1 MFRLPFLLLRRQ
13 RGYAKMKCGNPDCS
27 NIANVKY
34 CSRRCSAIITN
45 KLYVKRK
52 RTSKVWKVC
61 SFCGDIVR
69 GKRHR
74 ACIISDGKSI
84 NKGKT
89 IKEFSDGISIKGRH
103 PSWKNVRVRMFC
115 RTWNRDLTKLPCQ
128 VCGYSLHI
136 ELAHIKSVSS
146 FDANTQLGIVN
157 VPSNIL
163 VLCPNHHWEFD
174 NGKLTL
180 EQIPARKIPPK
191 PEAARSVH

>member
-1 MFRLPFLLLRRQ
+1 
-13 RGYAKMKCGNPDCS
+13 
-27 NIANVKY
+27 
-34 CSRRCSAIITN
+34 
-45 KLYVKRK
+45 
-52 RTSKVWKVC
+52 
-61 SFCGDIVR
+61 
-69 GKRHR
+69 
-74 ACIISDGKSI
+74 
-84 NKGKT
+84 
-89 IKEFSDGISIKGRH
+89 
-103 PSWKNVRVRMFC
+103 MFC

-157 VPSNIL
+157 APSNIL